1 MPRTFVQ
8 PVTIRGVTYPSQ
20 RAAAAALGVTEGR
33 VSQAAINGRLHML
46 GTGPGNHGRVAM
58 PCRGLDGKMYPTLTE
73 AAAASGMSRRT
84 FQRRMAKQME
94 LEMKPSERREHDAKL
109 RTAAILQ
116 MDTRI
121 RDLEAKLEAA
131 LERVAALEAMAG
143 LGEKQQA
150 RRLTASP
157 QRAGVAVSNLRRV
170 G

>member
-73 AAAASGMSRRT
+73 AAAAAGVHRNT
-84 FQRRMAKQME
+84 FRRRM
-94 LEMKPSERREHDAKL
+94 D
-109 RTAAILQ
+109 
-116 MDTRI
+116 
-121 RDLEAKLEAA
+121 KLEGRILTRAEAQKLKDEMRALQEQLAEAIARAEA
-131 LERVAALEAMAG
+131 LERKLMAKDAA
-143 LGEKQQA
+143 KQGVVLPMIRV
-150 RRLTASP
+150 RRA
-157 QRAGVAVSNLRRV
+157 
-170 G
+170 